1 MDSDFNITFLH
12 SHTNSSSTIE
22 SAPVSMFHY
31 SLDFLLLERKMMNEP
46 FYKSATI
53 CNKFS
58 ERSQGLN
65 WFLKK
70 IERSMQQ
77 ANIVN
82 TQYRH
87 DL

>member
-1 MDSDFNITFLH
+1 MDSDFNITSLH

-31 SLDFLLLERKMMNEP
+31 SLDFFLLLERKMMNEP

-65 WFLKK
+65 WFLNKK
-70 IERSMQQ
+70 IER
-77 ANIVN
+77 
-82 TQYRH
+82 
-87 DL
+87 